1 MLYCDLCCFEDAVV
15 PSCIR
20 FEEHLQ
26 LIDAGVMLNM
36 PFPPFL
42 GEKRD
47 VDLLIALDYGA
58 DDAFKVR
65 HVSEESLCV
74 ADISVEL
81 QERLISLAD
90 VLKMIK

>member
-1 MLYCDLCCFEDAVV
+1 MRTIELLYCDLYCFEDAVV

-20 FEEHLQ
+20 LEEHLH
-26 LIDAGVMLNM
+26 LIDTGMMLNM

-47 VDLLIALDYGA
+47 VDLFIALDYGA

-65 HVSEESLCV
+65 HVCEESLCV
-74 ADISVEL
+74 ANMSMEL
-81 QERLISLAD
+81 QD
-90 VLKMIK
+90 